1 MNSKEYALIVAGGM
15 GTRIKS
21 ETPKQ
26 FLELNGLPVLMH
38 TILAFYTY
46 SEKIKVVLV
55 LPESEMDTW
64 KSLCIRHDFVKDLVI
79 RTGGNT
85 RFQSVRNGLKEIY
98 EEGLVAI
105 HDVVRPLIS
114 TEIIAKS
121 FQIAGINDTAVAAV
135 SLKDSLRIAHGTGT
149 KTVDRSNFK
158 LIQTPQT
165 FKVSLIKKAYAS
177 QLDSSLTDDAS
188 VAEKAGFGVTLF
200 DGSYENIKI
209 TTAEDLVVAEALMKI
224 RQQKRDGI
232 KK

>member
-15 GTRIKS
+15 GTRIGS

-38 TILAFYTY
+38 TIFAFYRY
-46 SEKIKVVLV
+46 SEEIKVILV
-55 LPESEMDTW
+55 LPESEKDTW
-64 KSLCIRHDFVKDLVI
+64 KSLCNRHDFVKDLVI
-79 RTGGNT
+79 CTGGNT
-85 RFQSVRNGLKEIY
+85 RFQSVKNGLKEID

-105 HDVVRPLIS
+105 HDGVRPLVS

-121 FQIAGINDTAVAAV
+121 FQVAAINETAIAAV
-135 SLKDSLRIAHGTGT
+135 SLKDSLRIADGNGT

-165 FKVSLIKKAYAS
+165 FKVSLIKKAYAT

-188 VAEKAGFGVTLF
+188 VAEKAGYGVTLF

-209 TTAEDLVVAEALMKI
+209 TTAEDLVVAEALIKI
-224 RQQKRDGI
+224 RQHNRDGI